1 MKHCAA
7 SLRQQSYLCCV
18 VRYWDHFSVCLS
30 VCLSVTCMSYEYAKD
45 FLQLFTLLAR
55 PGIWLSFE
63 KKQRWNVWN
72 LFSMGGGL
80 LCRTGMKKLH
90 FSTNISLYLRNDTRY
105 GDSCN
110 GRRIG
115 TCMQSIA
122 VSDFVVMQAVSAV
135 VELVFFITYTLL
147 LMVI

>member
-1 MKHCAA
+1 MSTQRTFC
-7 SLRQQSYLCCV
+7 SYSHYLLGQGFGSV
-18 VRYWDHFSVCLS
+18 LKKSSGEMFETFS
-30 VCLSVTCMSYEYAKD
+30 
-45 FLQLFTLLAR
+45 
-55 PGIWLSFE
+55 PW
-63 KKQRWNVWN
+63 
-72 LFSMGGGL
+72 GGL
-80 LCRTGMKKLH
+80 LCRMGMKKLH